1 MDQLGDFGPGHMRAK
16 KLSGFGIE
24 DRFYESLGFA
34 ERDRLAIADEGKAAD
49 PDFNTQL
56 FSFCLGEAD
65 RRDLRI
71 AIGATGNHR
80 LLHRMWIE
88 TLDRLYANHAFM
100 FGLMREHGR
109 AGDIADR
116 INPRHIGA
124 PHSIRNN
131 DSPLNLHA

>member
-1 MDQLGDFGPGHMRAK
+1 MGAEKF
-16 KLSGFGIE
+16 SGFGVKNG
-24 DRFYESLGFA
+24 FYESLRLA
-34 ERDRLAIADEGKAAD
+34 ERDRLAIADEGKATA

-80 LLHRMWIE
+80 PVHRMRIE
-88 TLDRLYANHAFM
+88 SLDRLDADYPFM
-100 FGLMREHGR
+100 LGLMREHGR

-116 INPRHIGA
+116 INPRHVSSSESIGFDN
-124 PHSIRNN
+124 SL
-131 DSPLNLHA
+131 LNLHAYRLKPKVLGI